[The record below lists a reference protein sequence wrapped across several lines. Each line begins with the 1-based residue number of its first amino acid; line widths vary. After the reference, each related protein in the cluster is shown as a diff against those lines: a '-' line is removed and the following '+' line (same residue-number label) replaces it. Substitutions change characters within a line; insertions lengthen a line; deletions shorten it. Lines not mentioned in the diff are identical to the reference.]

1 MNNVAMPRRLLCTSA
16 MLAGMTLGLA
26 GYSPAAPATPLAT
39 VSGLSEVQ
47 RPIANAIDI
56 VCPTL
61 RPTLHIDPVANGTI
75 QERFFYSC
83 TSVVQTAAG
92 LNGVPSNNFDRKLT
106 PEQFGRLLQDIGP
119 NQMNGQN
126 GGTATRSTS
135 SLIAARL
142 FDLRAGARGVSI
154 GVNGVDAPA
163 VADAG
168 KAGEA
173 GVRATGGGA
182 SADSPLDGR
191 LSGFVK
197 IGGNWGKVDETTLQ
211 DAYKYD
217 AFSILAGADYRVT
230 NAFVVG
236 GAVSYEDTRSRFDN
250 SLGHVD
256 ATTWSVAGYGTYTS
270 GPWYVDGF
278 MSYGN
283 VDYDTTRTVFMPSNN
298 PGQPPLLGSA
308 TASPRGDQWSL
319 ALGTGYNYNMTGY
332 TVTPFGRLGY
342 IHVRNKA
349 FSESEPVTG
358 MGLSVD
364 TRTLESLQ
372 LALGGTI
379 STTMNSSMGV
389 FIPYLTAQWV
399 HEFKNDNPSIV
410 AKFVNDPNG
419 LQFFIPTENPTR
431 DYAVFIVGSSATF
444 ANGLSGF
451 VQVGAAAGLKDATNY
466 SVTAGLRKEF

>member
-1 MNNVAMPRRLLCTSA
+1 
-16 MLAGMTLGLA
+16 
-26 GYSPAAPATPLAT
+26 
-39 VSGLSEVQ
+39 
-47 RPIANAIDI
+47 
-56 VCPTL
+56 
-61 RPTLHIDPVANGTI
+61 
-75 QERFFYSC
+75 
-83 TSVVQTAAG
+83 
-92 LNGVPSNNFDRKLT
+92 
-106 PEQFGRLLQDIGP
+106 
-119 NQMNGQN
+119 
-126 GGTATRSTS
+126 
-135 SLIAARL
+135 
-142 FDLRAGARGVSI
+142 
-154 GVNGVDAPA
+154 
-163 VADAG
+163 
-168 KAGEA
+168 
-173 GVRATGGGA
+173 
-182 SADSPLDGR
+182 
-191 LSGFVK
+191 
-197 IGGNWGKVDETTLQ
+197 
-211 DAYKYD
+211 
-217 AFSILAGADYRVT
+217 
-230 NAFVVG
+230 
-236 GAVSYEDTRSRFDN
+236 
-250 SLGHVD
+250 
-256 ATTWSVAGYGTYTS
+256 VAGYGTYTS